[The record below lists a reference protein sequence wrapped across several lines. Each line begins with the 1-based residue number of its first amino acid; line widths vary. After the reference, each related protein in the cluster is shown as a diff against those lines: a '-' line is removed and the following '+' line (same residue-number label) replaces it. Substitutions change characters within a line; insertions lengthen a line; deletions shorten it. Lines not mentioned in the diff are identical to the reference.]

1 VAGTIKALN
10 EIRHT
15 PASPGVLRKAQQL
28 QQYYQQQQIQ
38 QQYNHPTPKYD
49 TSASLIQQPPPP
61 VITATFPY
69 GNPNSETF
77 SAVSCF
83 LLLKNKLKLIFNL
96 FFHRQR
102 HRAHQKHHKVFMLNP
117 NNYQILLV
125 FVLPVLQLQVNC

>member
-83 LLLKNKLKLIFNL
+83 LLLKNKLKLIFQTL
-96 FFHRQR
+96 FPQATTPRPPKTSQGIY
-102 HRAHQKHHKVFMLNP
+102 AQPK
-117 NNYQILLV
+117 
-125 FVLPVLQLQVNC
+125 QLSNITSFRTASPPTAG